1 MCEVDLTVFAAE
13 LANGAFVI
21 DVPEPDEYR
30 AGHVPGTHPA
40 PPSALGAVVSA
51 LPGDRTVSVICASG
65 SLGRRAAEHVEALG
79 AGAVPVAG
87 GTAAGARAGHSLDHG
102 AAAAESA

>member
-1 MCEVDLTVFAAE
+1 MREVDLTVFAAE
-13 LANGAFVI
+13 FANGAFAI

-30 AGHVPGTHPA
+30 AGHVPGSHPA
-40 PPSALGAVVSA
+40 PVSTLGAVVRP
-51 LPGDRTVSVICASG
+51 LPGDRTASVICASG
-65 SLGRRAAEHVEALG
+65 SRRATGHVEALG
-79 AGAVPVAG
+79 ADAVPVAG